1 MTPDD
6 AAGRPRERG
15 SCSSLLPPTD
25 QADGGS
31 AGRSGGR
38 DCDETE
44 CDQAP
49 MRSLPARPAPS
60 GAPPGGRQINS
71 KDTQTSGSV
80 KSKSQAAGRQAEVS
94 QSSASPTDPIDPAIP
109 ASSSASVNARDV
121 YWADSTGRRNTPISR
136 GVTMGRTAAW
146 MSTKTGRAPMRS
158 PGRPPPRREVE
169 RAFWAKIAEG

>member
-80 KSKSQAAGRQAEVS
+80 VSKSQATGRQAGVS
-94 QSSASPTDPIDPAIP
+94 QSSASPTVPTLAAAPPA
-109 ASSSASVNARDV
+109 ANRSVNAIDV
-121 YWADSTGRRNTPISR
+121 YCDPASL
-136 GVTMGRTAAW
+136 
-146 MSTKTGRAPMRS
+146 
-158 PGRPPPRREVE
+158 
-169 RAFWAKIAEG
+169 

>member
-1 MTPDD
+1 MLVT
-6 AAGRPRERG
+6 ATSNR
-15 SCSSLLPPTD
+15 

-80 KSKSQAAGRQAEVS
+80 VSKSQAAGRQAGVS
-94 QSSASPTDPIDPAIP
+94 QSKQSPMLPIEPSRP
-109 ASSSASVNARDV
+109 ASRSRWPNAQLV
-121 YWADSTGRRNTPISR
+121 YCDP
-136 GVTMGRTAAW
+136 
-146 MSTKTGRAPMRS
+146 
-158 PGRPPPRREVE
+158 
-169 RAFWAKIAEG
+169 

>member
-1 MTPDD
+1 MLVTATSNTP
-6 AAGRPRERG
+6 G
-15 SCSSLLPPTD
+15 
-25 QADGGS
+25 DGGS

-94 QSSASPTDPIDPAIP
+94 QSNHEPPRPIDCRI
-109 ASSSASVNARDV
+109 SSRWQRAVNF
-121 YWADSTGRRNTPISR
+121 
-136 GVTMGRTAAW
+136 AA
-146 MSTKTGRAPMRS
+146 
-158 PGRPPPRREVE
+158 V
-169 RAFWAKIAEG
+169 